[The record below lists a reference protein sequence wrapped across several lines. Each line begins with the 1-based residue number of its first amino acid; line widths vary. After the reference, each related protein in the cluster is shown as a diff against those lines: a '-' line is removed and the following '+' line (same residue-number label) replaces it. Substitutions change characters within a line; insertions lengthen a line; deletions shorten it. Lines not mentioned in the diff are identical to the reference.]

1 MCETMTLPTLKTDRL
16 TLRPLCMSDLEN
28 LFLLRSDESSSNF
41 NDSVPDRSQEETLS
55 YLNKM
60 LKDVEKGCYWK
71 WAIDLEG
78 ALVGTIA
85 LWNYDPLLQ
94 SAEFGY
100 TLRSPY
106 RKNGYMSESI
116 QRIMGYGHHDLG
128 IKHLYVY
135 TESQNERSINMMD
148 RLGFV
153 FQGTIDEEGLNTPKT
168 FHYNVYLH
176 TQEDPQMK
184 VM

>member
-1 MCETMTLPTLKTDRL
+1 MTLATLKTDRL
-16 TLRPLCMSDLEN
+16 TLRPLCMNDFEN

-41 NDSVPDRSQEETLS
+41 NDSVPDHSQEETLE
-55 YLNKM
+55 YMTKL
-60 LKDVEKGCYWK
+60 LKDIENGRYWK

-78 ALVGTIA
+78 ALIGTIA
-85 LWNYDPLLQ
+85 LWNYDPLLE

-106 RKNGYMSESI
+106 RKNGYMSESV
-116 QRIMGYGHHDLG
+116 QRILTYGHQDLG

-148 RLGFV
+148 RLGFIY
-153 FQGTIDEEGLNTPKT
+153 QGSIDEEGAHKPKT
-168 FHYNVYLH
+168 FHYNVYRH
-176 TQEDPQMK
+176 THDET
-184 VM
+184 